1 MANKSTSSENL
12 IFTLLEN
19 AANTTAEGI
28 TISDMSLPD
37 NPLIYLNDGFEKLT
51 GYPTPLIYPFQHSD

>member
-1 MANKSTSSENL
+1 MANKSLSPATS
-12 IFTLLEN
+12 IITLLEH

-28 TISDMSLPD
+28 TISDMSLAD

-51 GYPTPLIYPFQHSD
+51 GYTGF